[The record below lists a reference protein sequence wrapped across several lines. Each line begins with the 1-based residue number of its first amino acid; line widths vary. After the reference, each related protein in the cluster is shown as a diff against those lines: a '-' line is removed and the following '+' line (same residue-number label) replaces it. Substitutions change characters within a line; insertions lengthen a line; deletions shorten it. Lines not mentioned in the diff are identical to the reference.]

1 MSIPAID
8 PLIQQFVRQLRRLVN
23 ESPQNLRPLVLS
35 LVHDRATKQMM
46 DKVPVQSRI
55 TTRPTLVDH
64 SHNPEDASDD
74 IVARAFFGKLDE
86 CDHEWTEDFL
96 SRSPSLIEY
105 VLAEVSG
112 LNQQGVIK
120 SLDGPMIVDAVKDA
134 SKASSVVLGAMTV
147 AGFTKSGISRDS
159 FAARMQGRI
168 GNVQKGGLF
177 SGIQSMG
184 AKGTLT
190 ISCTVAVG
198 VIYLLGRGIYEY
210 ATRGSPEAMLETQL
224 SDPKWVEDFWQSK
237 GL

>member
-1 MSIPAID
+1 
-8 PLIQQFVRQLRRLVN
+8 
-23 ESPQNLRPLVLS
+23 
-35 LVHDRATKQMM
+35 
-46 DKVPVQSRI
+46 
-55 TTRPTLVDH
+55 
-64 SHNPEDASDD
+64 
-74 IVARAFFGKLDE
+74 
-86 CDHEWTEDFL
+86 DFL